1 MLTDSFAELYKIFI
15 DLDKNGDM
23 RLDIGEING
32 TLDRAGIDLPRP
44 ALEDFIT
51 SMASSFRQ
59 QNSSCPSHISFPQF
73 RDYLLL
79 LPREA
84 SVNEVGAENSAQGRL
99 IVDIRPFIDLPLLPG
114 QKGIW
119 TLWFARHLCGV

>member
-1 MLTDSFAELYKIFI
+1 M

-32 TLDRAGIDLPRP
+32 ALDRAGIDLPRP

-59 QNSSCPSHISFPQF
+59 QDSACPSHISFPQF

-84 SVNEVGAENSAQGRL
+84 SVNEVGILESAKHDDTDSL
-99 IVDIRPFIDLPLLPG
+99 AFIDLPILPG
-114 QKGIW
+114 QKGVW
-119 TLWFARHLCGV
+119 PLWLSRHLC